1 MRSFCL
7 LILAIFISGV
17 AAFRA
22 GNRRTGVANAPLT
35 PKREQLS
42 LFKSDKGCIFERISD
57 SLNYI
62 SDTVNNRIPGGV
74 ATVITVPVVTAAAA
88 IAIQSYLGPDKSKA
102 IKPTLNRY
110 QCSGC
115 GFTIFPAKNR
125 EERFFSSVSNIV
137 HHAQRAELHMP
148 KLRRTKT

>member
-7 LILAIFISGV
+7 FILAIFISGV

-22 GNRRTGVANAPLT
+22 GDRRTRVANAPLT
-35 PKREQLS
+35 PRRDEQLS
-42 LFKSDKGCIFERISD
+42 LFKSDKGYILERISD

-88 IAIQSYLGPDKSKA
+88 IAIQNYLGPDKSKA
-102 IKPTLNRY
+102 AKPTLNRY

-125 EERFFSSVSNIV
+125 EERFFSSNFTCPNCG
-137 HHAQRAELHMP
+137 AP
-148 KLRRTKT
+148 KHKFVERN